1 MKFDTPKRRCL
12 RIGISSASNV
22 KFQDLTPSV
31 LLVLALA
38 VSAAAGEVRATSAKP
53 PWAPPSPVTARRL
66 EAAAAALQETLVGRR
81 LLAETAELSRRESD
95 EAAGAAAVRFARDP
109 RPVLVL
115 GPRRLQALSD
125 AELEL
130 ALSRELARAAADLPV
145 VIPEGDMAACQTELE
160 YAVERS
166 ALDESFSR
174 RLRAAYG
181 AAARKEDAA
190 RAEQQRVAALLPSGE
205 RLALPLLALPS
216 GEFERAGDF
225 LLLFARDPD
234 EFYWAVE
241 RGLPRAP
248 GAVRLVE
255 LEDFME
261 RYGPDFSSA
270 RPDPAGRYVRLE
282 GRRYAPALFQAAQR
296 LVESGGLARIR
307 EALGPFDTVGA
318 DALRVKVNAWLRG
331 AP

>member
-1 MKFDTPKRRCL
+1 M
-12 RIGISSASNV
+12 A
-22 KFQDLTPSV
+22 
-31 LLVLALA
+31 LALGA
-38 VSAAAGEVRATSAKP
+38 ALAAAGESRATTAKP

-95 EAAGAAAVRFARDP
+95 EAAGAAAVRFVRDQ

-145 VIPEGDMAACQTELE
+145 VMPEGDMAACQAELE
-160 YAVERS
+160 YAVERGL
-166 ALDESFSR
+166 ADAAFSH
-174 RLRAAYG
+174 RLHEAYG
-181 AAARKEDAA
+181 AAARKEEAA
-190 RAEQQRVAALLPSGE
+190 RADRQRIAALLPPGE
-205 RLALPLLALPS
+205 SLPPPLLALPR
-216 GEFERAGDF
+216 GEFERAGYF

-248 GAVRLVE
+248 GAVRLGE

-261 RYGPDFSSA
+261 RYGPDFGSA
-270 RPDPAGRYVRLE
+270 RTDPAGRYVRLG
-282 GRRYAPALFQAAQR
+282 GRRYAPALFQATQR